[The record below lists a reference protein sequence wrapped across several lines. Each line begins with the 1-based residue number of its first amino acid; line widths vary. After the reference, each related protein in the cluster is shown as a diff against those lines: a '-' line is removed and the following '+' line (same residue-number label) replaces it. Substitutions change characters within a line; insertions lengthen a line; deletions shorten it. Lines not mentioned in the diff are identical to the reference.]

1 MIDLLIIG
9 IHIFSLFFSK
19 GLSQFYDYSREVN
32 ELTRVDLDIII
43 SLFFSVSPFDVELFG
58 N

>member
-9 IHIFSLFFSK
+9 IHIFSFSK

-32 ELTRVDLDIII
+32 GLTRVDLNIIF
-43 SLFFSVSPFDVELFG
+43 SLFFPVSPFDIELFG